1 MTDKIMGEGDFTLE
15 DFLEQML
22 AVKKMGPI
30 SNVLGML
37 PGMNQMK
44 GQLDDLD
51 DSHFDRVTAVIRSM
65 TPAER
70 LEPRMING
78 SRRLRIAKGSGTTVT
93 DVNQL
98 VDRFFEARKMMRQM
112 TSQMGFG
119 GMRRKGGTAK
129 KGKKGKK
136 GGGRPRQPFNP
147 AALPPGLPGAAPEET
162 QEPDAA
168 QLGGLPENFTMP
180 KIDFTQLRR
189 DR

>member
-1 MTDKIMGEGDFTLE
+1 MTDKMMGDGDFTLE

-44 GQLDDLD
+44 GQLDQLD
-51 DSHFDRVTAVIRSM
+51 DSHIDRIAAIIRSM

-70 LEPRMING
+70 LEPKMING
-78 SRRLRIAKGSGTTVT
+78 SRRLRIANGSGTTVT

-98 VDRFFEARKMMRQM
+98 VDRFFEARKMMKQM
-112 TSQMGFG
+112 TSQMGFP
-119 GMRRKGGTAK
+119 GMRRKGANAK
-129 KGKKGKK
+129 KSKKGKK
-136 GGGRPRQPFNP
+136 GGGRPRAPFNP
-147 AALPPGLPGAAPEET
+147 AALPPGFPGAEPPEA

-168 QLGGLPENFTMP
+168 QLGGLPDNFTMP
-180 KIDFTQLRR
+180 KIDFSKLPKNR
-189 DR
+189 